1 MSRLGGLALDLRPLQ
16 LDRDFRLVWAGQL
29 VSNLGRQVTVIALP
43 FQLYVLT
50 GSPLA
55 IGALAL
61 VQLGPLLAFSLAG
74 GAIAD
79 AVDRRRLLLVTQLGL
94 AAASAILAW
103 LAMLGS
109 PPVWALY
116 VVAFGAATIS
126 AIDQPARTSAIP
138 RLVPRERLA
147 PAIAINQ
154 AGFQTAAVVGPAIGG
169 LLIASIGLPAAYA
182 VDAVTFGASLAA
194 LFAIAPIPP
203 FHGAARPGLAA
214 VLEGLRFARRMPV
227 ILATFVV
234 DLDAMIFGMPE
245 ALFPVLALDVF
256 RAGPMGVGFL
266 AAAPAAGALIG
277 ALLTGWVGRVRMQGR
292 AVVFAVGAW
301 GLAIT
306 AFGLATF
313 SFPLALLLLAVAGGA
328 DVLSAVFRSTIVQLA
343 TPDGLRG
350 RVSAL
355 HLMVVTGG
363 PRVGDME
370 AAGVAAL
377 VGAQASVVSGGVLC
391 LLGLAVVAWRLP
403 QLWRYDAHVGAAA
416 RVGAL
421 GEGAG
426 T

>member
-1 MSRLGGLALDLRPLQ
+1 MT
-16 LDRDFRLVWAGQL
+16 
-29 VSNLGRQVTVIALP
+29 QV
-43 FQLYVLT
+43 
-50 GSPLA
+50 
-55 IGALAL
+55 
-61 VQLGPLLAFSLAG
+61 
-74 GAIAD
+74 
-79 AVDRRRLLLVTQLGL
+79 GL
-94 AAASAILAW
+94 AAASGILAW
-103 LAMLGS
+103 LAALRS
-109 PPVWALY
+109 PPVVALY
-116 VVAFGAATIS
+116 AVAFAAAAIS

-138 RLVPRERLA
+138 RLVPRDHLA

-154 AGFQTAAVVGPAIGG
+154 AGFQTAAVVGPALGG

-194 LFAIAPIPP
+194 LLAIAPIPP
-203 FHGAARPGLAA
+203 VHDAARPGLAA
-214 VLEGLRFARRMPV
+214 VLEGLRFVRRMPA

-245 ALFPVLALDVF
+245 ALFPVLALGVF
-256 RAGPMGVGFL
+256 HAGPLGVGL
-266 AAAPAAGALIG
+266 LTAAPAAGALAG

-292 AVVFAVGAW
+292 AVVYAVGVW

-306 AFGLATF
+306 GFGLATF

-328 DVLSAVFRSTIVQLA
+328 DVLSAVFRSTILQMA

-370 AAGVAAL
+370 AAGVAGL

-403 QLWRYDAHVGAAA
+403 QLWGYHALAGAAGQA
-416 RVGAL
+416 GVL
-421 GEGAG
+421 GEPAEP
-426 T
+426 